1 MSPYRTAKRVMD
13 ICISGAALVLLSPVL
28 AGVAAA
34 IRLTSQGPA
43 VYRGI
48 RLGVGGRPFAM
59 LKFRTMHVG
68 APDTRNVDGSTYSGD
83 DDPRVT
89 RIGRLLR
96 RTSLDELPQL
106 WNVLKGD
113 MSLVGPRPELPD
125 QIRFYSEADRR
136 RLEVQP
142 GITGLAQV
150 SGRNALAWQE
160 RRALDI
166 QYVDSMNLRTDFL
179 LLLRTIPG
187 VLSARGVSR
196 VSRSTPRESSRER

>member
-1 MSPYRTAKRVMD
+1 MNPYRTAKRVMD

-34 IRLTSQGPA
+34 IRLTSPGPA
-43 VYRGI
+43 IYRGI
-48 RLGVGGRPFAM
+48 RLGAAGRPFAM

-83 DDPRVT
+83 DDPRIT

-106 WNVLKGD
+106 WNVLKGE

-125 QIRFYSEADRR
+125 QIRYYSEADRR
-136 RLEVQP
+136 RLQVQP

-150 SGRNALAWQE
+150 SGRNALAWEQ

-166 QYVDSMNLRTDFL
+166 QYVDSMNLRTDVL

-187 VLSARGVSR
+187 VLSARGVFGAR
-196 VSRSTPRESSRER
+196 RDTPREPSRER